1 MAAAVRR
8 PPLEVGGS
16 YALRPRFAME
26 PPLSWAGVTRA
37 RHTAAVPPSLRP
49 PGGLSLAAMTQ
60 ELEAVLCR
68 IAEALERLAPP
79 PVAAPAFEA
88 ARLFRHDPA
97 SGVFH
102 AAPDYPLPLAALAG
116 VDRQKDRFV
125 ENLQRFANGLPFNHA
140 LLWGVRGTGKSSL
153 AKAAFMH
160 VAQGGAA
167 LKLVEVDRDQVT
179 ELPALFDALRLRPER
194 FLVLCDDLSFE
205 EGAAAAKALKSAL
218 EGGVS
223 GPPANVLFTATSN
236 RRHLMPR
243 SHGEK
248 WGHAEDRGLIA
259 TAEDAEEE
267 VSVSDRFGL
276 WIGFPPMDQ
285 ATYLEAVRGYAKRY
299 RLKATDLDRRALQW
313 AQLRGARSG
322 RVAWQ
327 FIRDLAGELGKTLPF

>member
-1 MAAAVRR
+1 
-8 PPLEVGGS
+8 
-16 YALRPRFAME
+16 
-26 PPLSWAGVTRA
+26 
-37 RHTAAVPPSLRP
+37 
-49 PGGLSLAAMTQ
+49 MTH
-60 ELEAVLCR
+60 ELEPVLAR
-68 IAEALERLAPP
+68 IAEALERLAPARALTP
-79 PVAAPAFEA
+79 DFAA

-97 SGVFH
+97 TGGFH
-102 AAPDYPLPLAALAG
+102 PAPDYPLPLEALVG
-116 VDRQKDRFV
+116 VDRQKERFA
-125 ENLQRFANGLPFNHA
+125 ENLRRFAAGAPSNHA

-153 AKAAFMH
+153 AKAAFMA
-160 VAQGGAA
+160 VAVSAQD

-179 ELPALFDALRLRPER
+179 ALPHLFDILRARPER
-194 FLVLCDDLSFE
+194 FVVLCDDLSFE

-243 SHGEK
+243 SHGERA
-248 WGHAEDRGLIA
+248 GHGEDRGLIA
-259 TAEDAEEE
+259 AEDAEEE

-285 ATYLEAVRGYAKRY
+285 PTYLAAVQGYAKRY
-299 RLKATDLDRRALQW
+299 GLKAPNLKTGDLDRRALQW

-327 FIRDLAGELGKTLPF
+327 FIRDLAGGLGKNLPL

>member
-1 MAAAVRR
+1 
-8 PPLEVGGS
+8 
-16 YALRPRFAME
+16 
-26 PPLSWAGVTRA
+26 
-37 RHTAAVPPSLRP
+37 
-49 PGGLSLAAMTQ
+49 MTH
-60 ELEAVLCR
+60 ELEPVRSR
-68 IAEALERLAPP
+68 IADALERLAPDRAP
-79 PVAAPAFEA
+79 QPAFEA

-97 SGVFH
+97 SGAFH
-102 AAPDYPLPLAALAG
+102 PAPDYPLPLAALVG
-116 VDRQKDRFV
+116 VDRQKERFV
-125 ENLQRFANGLPFNHA
+125 ENLGRFAAGLPCNHA

-160 VAQGGAA
+160 VAKGAKD

-179 ELPALFDALRLRPER
+179 ALPDLFDILRTRSER

-243 SHGEK
+243 GHG
-248 WGHAEDRGLIA
+248 EDRGLIA
-259 TAEDAEEE
+259 SAEDAEEE

-285 ATYLEAVRGYAKRY
+285 PTYLAAVKGYAKRY
-299 RLKATDLDRRALQW
+299 GLKADDLDRRALQW

-327 FIRDLAGELGKTLPF
+327 FIRDLAGELGKSLPL